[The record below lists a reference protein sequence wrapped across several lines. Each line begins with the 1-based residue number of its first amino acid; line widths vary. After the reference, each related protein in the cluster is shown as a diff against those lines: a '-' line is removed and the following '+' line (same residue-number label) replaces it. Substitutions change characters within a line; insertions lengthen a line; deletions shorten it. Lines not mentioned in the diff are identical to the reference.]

1 MPLQTKVFKNLD
13 QLLPPGT
20 NTIIVAVSGGADSM
34 ALTLLANEYAN
45 AKGFVLTALTVDHRL
60 RSESAEE
67 AAWVQQTLQGHSI
80 CHQTLVWHHDE
91 DLNRRHERARAAR
104 YQLMRDFCK
113 NYQNSV
119 LLTAHH
125 QQDQVETILMRFLH
139 GSGPAGFQGIQRLRF
154 QDGVPIVRPL
164 LNVCPQELRAYLKGK
179 GIAWVDDPSNVNVAY
194 ERTRVRQLL
203 EDITKDWGIDGIL
216 ASATKIY
223 EMQSGMDE
231 IIDGYAASFVV
242 SDVDPPVSH
251 CHSRA
256 GWNPPLC
263 IMDHRLHGDDMGCST
278 TASLRATQ
286 LRGNPVVGLNIDS
299 SNWITTAPAGPRNDG
314 VEEAIHTHPSQLPSL
329 RGQHDRK
336 RGSIIVDQ
344 ESFFKCPEQIQR
356 QWLRKQIWQIGG
368 AAYPKPY
375 KTINAILKMLKQPK
389 VNGYKVAGCLI
400 NVSKRRLYLKRQ

>member
-20 NTIIVAVSGGADSM
+20 KAIIVAVSGGADSM

-45 AKGFVLTALTVDHRL
+45 AKGFVLKSVTVDHRL
-60 RSESAEE
+60 RPESEDE
-67 AAWVQQTLQGHSI
+67 ATWVQQTLQGQGI
-80 CHQTLVWHHDE
+80 CHQILVWHHD

-104 YQLMRDFCK
+104 YQLMLDFCK
-113 NYQNSV
+113 NHPNSV

-139 GSGPAGFQGIQRLRF
+139 GSGPAGFQGVQALRF

-164 LNVCPQELRAYLKGK
+164 LNVNPQELRDYLKDK
-179 GIAWVDDPSNVNVAY
+179 GIAWVEDPSNVNAAY

-203 EDITKDWGIDGIL
+203 EGITKDWGMDGIL

-231 IIDGYAASFVV
+231 IIDGYAKSFVLGDV
-242 SDVDPPVSH
+242 DVDPPVSH
-251 CHSRA
+251 CLSRVC
-256 GWNPPLC
+256 GNPPLC
-263 IMDHRLHGDDMGCST
+263 IMDPRLRGDDRQELLS
-278 TASLRATQ
+278 
-286 LRGNPVVGLNIDS
+286 VVIS
-299 SNWITTAPAGPRNDG
+299 SPPLSFPRRR
-314 VEEAIHTHPSQLPSL
+314 E
-329 RGQHDRK
+329 
-336 RGSIIVDQ
+336 SILLEVIVDQ
-344 ESFFKCPEQIQR
+344 SAFFKCPEQIQR

-368 AAYPKPY
+368 SSYPKPY
-375 KTINAILKMLKQPK
+375 KTIDAILKMLKQPK

-400 NVSKRRLYLKRQ
+400 TVSKRMIYLKKQ